1 MLFCVC
7 FLYPSYLTSISSV
20 YVSVEASM
28 HVHWDKYANIVFTPA
43 WESLT
48 DMLAALVQ
56 SNEEWQRLLD
66 QTGLERRPLDVCRR
80 DDLALC

>member
-7 FLYPSYLTSISSV
+7 FLYAGYLTSISSV
-20 YVSVEASM
+20 HVSVEASM
-28 HVHWDKYANIVFTPA
+28 HVHWAKYANIVFTPA
-43 WESLT
+43 LDSLT
-48 DMLAALVQ
+48 NMLAALVR

-80 DDLALC
+80 EGLALS